1 MTKVAGFETWVVR
14 VPYEEGRFGTHVV
27 LRLRTDDGLEGL
39 GYVSLLAAW
48 GVKPVRQTME
58 TFAEQVIG
66 EDPLHVEAI
75 NARLLSRGS
84 RALGGILRSAVSAI
98 DVALWDLKA
107 KALGLPLYRL
117 LGGHSN
123 RVTAYAS
130 WELWWQYDL
139 EALTRQALRHVDSG
153 FRSMKYRMGGVARLE
168 DAVER
173 TRVLREAVGP
183 DIDLHVDMNESWTV
197 NQTVRIGRELAAYNL
212 AWIEDPVPHED
223 YEGLRQ
229 ICDSLDTPI
238 TAGESYF
245 NTAQFVRL
253 IEHRAADVV
262 MIDLDVG
269 GLSQWLKI
277 AHLAEAH
284 RLPVASHL
292 ATEIS
297 AHAVAAI
304 GNGMT
309 VEYNPWAVPIFK
321 EVPPVEDGKLVLFDK
336 PGLGL
341 ELEASAL
348 EKYAY
353 G

>member
-1 MTKVAGFETWVVR
+1 MTRVAGYETWVVR

-27 LRLRTDDGLEGL
+27 LRLLTDDGLEGV

-58 TFAEQVIG
+58 TFAEMVVG

-75 NARLLSRGS
+75 NQRLLARGS
-84 RALGGILRSAVSAI
+84 RALGGILRCAVSAI

-107 KALGLPLYRL
+107 KMLGQPLYRL
-117 LGGHSN
+117 LGGQDN

-130 WELWWQYDL
+130 WNLWWQYDL
-139 EALTRQALRHVDSG
+139 ETLARHGAGHVENG
-153 FRSMKYRMGGVARLE
+153 FRSMKYRMGGVTRLE

-173 TRVLREAVGP
+173 TRVLRDAVGP
-183 DIDLHVDMNESWTV
+183 DVDLHVDMNESWTV
-197 NQTVRIGRELAAYNL
+197 DQTIRTGRQLAQFDL

-223 YEGLRQ
+223 YEGLHRVR
-229 ICDSLDTPI
+229 DALDTPL

-245 NTAQFVRL
+245 NVPQFVRL
-253 IEHRAADVV
+253 LEHRAADIV

-269 GLSQWLKI
+269 GLTQWLKI
-277 AHLAEAH
+277 ARLVEAH
-284 RLPVASHL
+284 DLPVASHL

-304 GNGMT
+304 PNGMT
-309 VEYNPWAVPIFK
+309 VEYNPWAIPIFK
-321 EVPPVEDGKLVLFDK
+321 EVPPVVDGKIVLADK

-341 ELEASAL
+341 ELEPAAL
-348 EKYAY
+348 QKYAY